1 MPRVVP
7 SQIVAF
13 IDQAF
18 PWAQAQVM
26 GVGTNL
32 VRHNSGLL
40 AGLVDLLDRV
50 PDELITVNG
59 APYNSLVTSA
69 AAIRDRLGL
78 WQSQGEP
85 PALELVFVGGLP
97 QLSPV
102 RLIRDAM
109 AACPDQNPGPTTAEL
124 NFIPDA
130 DLRAN
135 LRIDI
140 DAVNRALSDGEWKGA
155 TVLAGSAIEAILLW
169 DLQNRRAANVPA
181 AVTALVANQTFTA
194 APPADLENWTLHH
207 YTEVEAHLGIITDR
221 HRSQAR

>member
-7 SQIVAF
+7 SQILAF

-18 PWAQAQVM
+18 PWAAAQNV

-32 VRHNSGLL
+32 LRQNSGPL
-40 AGLVDLLDRV
+40 AGLLDLLDRV

-59 APYNSLVTSA
+59 TPYNSLVTSA
-69 AAIRDRLGL
+69 AAIKDRLGL
-78 WQSQGEP
+78 WQAQAEP
-85 PALELVFVGGLP
+85 PAFELVFVSGLP

-109 AACPDQNPGPTTAEL
+109 AACPDQNPSAATAEL

-135 LRIDI
+135 LRNDI
-140 DAVNRALSDGEWKGA
+140 GAVNRALSDGE
-155 TVLAGSAIEAILLW
+155 
-169 DLQNRRAANVPA
+169 
-181 AVTALVANQTFTA
+181 
-194 APPADLENWTLHH
+194 
-207 YTEVEAHLGIITDR
+207 
-221 HRSQAR
+221 